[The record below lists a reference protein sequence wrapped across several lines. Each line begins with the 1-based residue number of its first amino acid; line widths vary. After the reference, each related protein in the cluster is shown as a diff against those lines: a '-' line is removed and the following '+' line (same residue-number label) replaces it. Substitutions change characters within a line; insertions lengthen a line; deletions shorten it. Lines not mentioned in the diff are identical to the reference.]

1 MGIIYII
8 YPLTTNRS
16 IYIQHI
22 MLSHVGVGTN
32 DLQKAKKFYD
42 AVLAVIGSDEGV
54 VETVQSG
61 HKRLV
66 YSDGKDLFLVSEP
79 INGQPATIGN
89 GVTVGFLCRSEEE
102 VVKFHDV
109 AVANGGVSIEDPPG
123 LRAHSGFY
131 LGYVR
136 DLDGNKLCAFY
147 NPPK

>member
-1 MGIIYII
+1 
-8 YPLTTNRS
+8 
-16 IYIQHI
+16 

-89 GVTVGFLCRSEEE
+89 GVTIGFLCRSEEE

-123 LRAHSGFY
+123 LRAYSGFY